1 MNEWCDAAFLSAAKA
16 HVRKKA
22 KHAGTRQ
29 ADRETK
35 NARLRQVRVAD
46 ASRYF
51 SCEGWYLKK
60 KGTPQAHLAR
70 ASLSGAKGV
79 AKFGTNRH
87 VRSHRIAEADGQ
99 IRLHRNETVFTR
111 GGDVETSDAR
121 VPSGYQKTFD
131 YWWTVY

>member
-1 MNEWCDAAFLSAAKA
+1 MEEWYDKAFLSAAKA
-16 HVRKKA
+16 HGRKKA
-22 KHAGTRQ
+22 KHAGTRR
-29 ADRETK
+29 ADVETK
-35 NARLRQVRVAD
+35 ENRLRQAGAQDV
-46 ASRYF
+46 SRYF
-51 SCEGWYLKK
+51 SLEGYWIKK

-70 ASLSGAKGV
+70 VSLSGARNV
-79 AKFGTNRH
+79 AKFGTNRR